1 MTLIAQAHYLKGA
14 ILLSQINFC
23 LRSRQMKKM
32 AVILSVVVL
41 CAVGAK
47 AQPDEPLKLVQ
58 TIPLSGLQDGDF
70 DHFALDLPGQ
80 RLFLCAEE
88 NGAVEVIDLHEGKV
102 VQTLRDTKTPHSMAY
117 DTESKKL
124 FVLDEGPPNRVAIF
138 EGNPLKLSDSIPTDA
153 HTDASIFDAANHML
167 YAGNGGRMAHEDFC
181 LLTMVDTKSGKKVG
195 EIKLDSDHIEAMA
208 IEKSGPRM
216 FVNLTDKSA
225 VAVIDR
231 EKRTVLATWPNGDGG
246 KANGPMAF
254 DEANHR
260 LFVVSRN
267 PNNVIVLDT
276 DSGKIV
282 AVLPSTGQFISD
294 DAVYDPGSKRLY
306 VAGTPFINVFQ
317 QRSPNGYQLLGQV
330 PTSYHSNTALLVP
343 QLHRYYVAVNH
354 HGNVDAKVQVYE
366 LVE

>member
-1 MTLIAQAHYLKGA
+1 
-14 ILLSQINFC
+14 
-23 LRSRQMKKM
+23 MKKM

-181 LLTMVDTKSGKKVG
+181 LLTARGIHGYDSIALWIAAGLQVQALIVG
-195 EIKLDSDHIEAMA
+195 RQQHCRRC
-208 IEKSGPRM
+208 G
-216 FVNLTDKSA
+216 
-225 VAVIDR
+225 DR
-231 EKRTVLATWPNGDGG
+231 GY
-246 KANGPMAF
+246 
-254 DEANHR
+254 
-260 LFVVSRN
+260 
-267 PNNVIVLDT
+267 
-276 DSGKIV
+276 
-282 AVLPSTGQFISD
+282 IS
-294 DAVYDPGSKRLY
+294 
-306 VAGTPFINVFQ
+306 
-317 QRSPNGYQLLGQV
+317 
-330 PTSYHSNTALLVP
+330 
-343 QLHRYYVAVNH
+343 
-354 HGNVDAKVQVYE
+354 
-366 LVE
+366 